1 MALQPET
8 KWYGNRTLEKVRICY
23 INTWASQVALV
34 VRNLP
39 AHTVIKTN
47 RVGER
52 MTFCERA
59 ERDFPGGPV
68 VMNLSSN
75 AGGCRFKPWLGNYTG
90 LLQLEKPECLNKGP
104 A

>member
-1 MALQPET
+1 MEMP
-8 KWYGNRTLEKVRICY
+8 
-23 INTWASQVALV
+23 WASQVALV

-75 AGGCRFKPWLGNYTG
+75 AGGCRFKPWLGNYAG